1 MNNIKKLGQQD
12 IMRFLDSI
20 FEGDLHAKR
29 VLSIANAVLGVIV
42 NASLSIF
49 SIGQGLALARGLN
62 TKHAVKQVD
71 RLLSNQ
77 SINVSSFFSYWIP
90 FIIGQRKSIIV
101 AMDWTDF
108 DRDNHA
114 VIAINLVTTHGR
126 ATPLLWKTV
135 GKSDLKNNRN
145 RYEDELLS
153 KLKDA
158 IPNDLQVMVLADR
171 GFGDQK
177 LFEFLEKELGFDY
190 VIRIRGNI
198 TITDEKLEDSR
209 AAQDWVGTNGR
220 AKKLKNAFVTQNLYQ
235 VGAVVCVHRKQMKEP
250 WCLVSNKMD
259 IKSNEAINLYGKRWS
274 IEPNFRDT
282 KDAHFGMGMEQ
293 ARIKS
298 KERRDRLL
306 LIGAMATAL
315 LTLLGAAG
323 ESLGYDRMLKVNTVK
338 RRVQSLYRQGVLL
351 YQLIPTMPKE
361 KLHPLMTKY
370 AELLKE
376 QKVFDQALGFI

>member
-1 MNNIKKLGQQD
+1 MAEIKKLDQQD
-12 IMRFLDSI
+12 ILKFINSM
-20 FEGDLHAKR
+20 FEGDVHAKR
-29 VLSIANAVLGVIV
+29 VYSIANAVLGVIV

-49 SIGQGLALARGLN
+49 AIGQGLALAQGLN

-71 RLLSNQ
+71 RLLSNAKVDVH
-77 SINVSSFFSYWIP
+77 SYFSYWVP
-90 FIIGQRKSIIV
+90 YIIGHRKKIIV

-108 DRDNHA
+108 DKDNHA
-114 VIAINLVTTHGR
+114 VIAINMVTTHGR

-135 GKSDLKNNRN
+135 DKSELKDNRN
-145 RYEDELLS
+145 RFEDELLS
-153 KLKDA
+153 RFKEV
-158 IPNDLQVMVLADR
+158 IPDELQVTVLADR

-177 LFEFLEKELGFDY
+177 FFEFLKNDLGFEY

-198 TITDEKLEDSR
+198 TITDESLKESR
-209 AAQDWVGTNGR
+209 AAQDWVGKNGR
-220 AKKLKNAFVTQNLYQ
+220 AKKLKNAYVTQDQYQ
-235 VGAVVCVHRKQMKEP
+235 VGAVICVHRKQMKEP
-250 WCLVSNKMD
+250 WCLVSSKVD
-259 IKSNEAINLYGKRWS
+259 ITSNEAINLYGKRWS

-293 ARIKS
+293 TRIKL

-306 LIGAMATAL
+306 LLGAIATAL

-338 RRVQSLYRQGVLL
+338 HRVHSLYRQGVLL
-351 YQLIPTMPKE
+351 YQLIPTMPEE
-361 KLHPLMTKY
+361 KLYPLMVKY

-376 QKVFDQALGFI
+376 QKVFNQIFGFI